1 MRGLPGGDHHCCGF
15 TSCSTCFQKE
25 VIVTLAITLVI
36 ESTIITVYA
45 LLSKKPLVHLL
56 CSSAVA
62 NLFTQLLL
70 WMVLNVFFG
79 HYLVTLFF
87 AELCIWGIESLIL
100 YFYPYNRL
108 KLGEAITLS
117 LVMNLASFGIGWFIP
132 V

>member
-1 MRGLPGGDHHCCGF
+1 M
-15 TSCSTCFQKE
+15 
-25 VIVTLAITLVI
+25 IVALAITLVI

-45 LLSKKPLVHLL
+45 LLSKKPLIHLL
-56 CSSAVA
+56 LSSVVA

-70 WMVLNVFFG
+70 WIVLNLFIN
-79 HYLVTLFF
+79 HYLVTLFW
-87 AELCIWGIESLIL
+87 AELCIWGIESLVL
-100 YFYPYNRL
+100 YFYRCNRL